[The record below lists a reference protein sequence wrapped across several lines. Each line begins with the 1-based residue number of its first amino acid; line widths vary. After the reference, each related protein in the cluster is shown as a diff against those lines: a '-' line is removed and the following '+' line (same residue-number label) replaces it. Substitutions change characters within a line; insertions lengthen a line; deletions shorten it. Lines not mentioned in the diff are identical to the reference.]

1 MWKILF
7 ELSDRFF
14 AIIPIKKWRV
24 FLRGTV
30 LFDYRNKLN
39 ALLRIRP
46 DLKHTKMRLAK
57 GGGSLVFIF
66 NKETFKVRKHQHESS
81 TFNRFIYEKRVTDAI
96 RSFCPITIPNIEFF
110 TSGDFTFY
118 KSDFIPG
125 KLLVS
130 IPAWKIK
137 KYQQQISKQ
146 LADFIYKKSFANPP
160 EIEDLKTVP
169 TQPGFSWVHGDM
181 CSNILVNPKTMKITG
196 IIDWEWA
203 GYSPTDAEFNG
214 LVWVRKKMR
223 KIGLDKSTRTEYQEI
238 LKKH

>member
-14 AIIPIKKWRV
+14 ATVPIKKWRV
-24 FLRGTV
+24 FLRDTV

-39 ALLRIRP
+39 ALLHARP
-46 DLKHTKMRLAK
+46 DLKYKKMRLAK

-66 NKETFKVRKHQHESS
+66 GKETFKVRKHQHESS

-96 RSFCPITIPNIEFF
+96 RSFCPIAIPNIEFF
-110 TSGDFTFY
+110 TSDGFTFY
-118 KSDFIPG
+118 KSNYIPG

-130 IPAWKIK
+130 VPTWKIK

-160 EIEDLKTVP
+160 EIEDLKKVP
-169 TQPGFSWVHGDM
+169 TQPGFSWVHSDM
-181 CSNILVNPKTMKITG
+181 CSNILVNPKTMEITG

-203 GYSPTDAEFNG
+203 GYNPTDTEFNG

-223 KIGLDKSTRTEYQEI
+223 KIGLDKSTRAAYQEI
-238 LKKH
+238 LKQH